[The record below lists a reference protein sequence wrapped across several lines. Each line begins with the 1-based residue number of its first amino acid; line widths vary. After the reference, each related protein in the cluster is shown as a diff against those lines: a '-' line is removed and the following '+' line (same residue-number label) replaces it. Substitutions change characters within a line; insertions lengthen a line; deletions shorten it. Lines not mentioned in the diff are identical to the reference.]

1 MKLKQINVQ
10 DTIKNVQDLL
20 KEEQNI
26 SSALKAAIEL
36 LLWFVSVLANRFK
49 LTSDNSSTPPS
60 SDINR
65 KRGSKKKKSDKK
77 AGGQKG
83 HAGCRLGPVSFP
95 DEIKTIELDKR
106 TLPLGNYLEDG
117 YESRQVIDIRI
128 SKWVTEYRAQILKD
142 ERGNRYV
149 APFPSDVKSDVQY
162 GNQLKSHAVYLSQ
175 FQLLPYQRIQ
185 DYFCEQMKT
194 PLSAGTLF
202 NFNQEAYELLEA
214 FDGIA
219 KQRLINSPVIQCDET
234 GININKDRYW
244 LHTTSNPLWTYFYPH
259 EKRGHQAMDA
269 IGILPNFKGTL
280 CHDHWKTYYRY
291 SCLHS
296 LCNAHHLRELE
307 YAKDN
312 DKQVWA
318 EKMQQLLITINQD
331 VTSKGG
337 SLPQDLAK
345 NYRLQ
350 YRQILDEGDL
360 ECPPPD
366 RPPGKKGRLKQS
378 KSRNLLVRLRQFE
391 EDTLRFME
399 EPLVPFTNNLS
410 ENDLRMTKV
419 QQKISGCFRSIQG
432 AYIFCRI
439 RSYLSTC
446 RKHNISSTLA
456 MQTLFHGKLPQFITA
471 E

>member
-1 MKLKQINVQ
+1 MKLKQISVQ
-10 DTIKNVQDLL
+10 ETIKNVQNLL
-20 KEEQNI
+20 REESTI
-26 SSALKAAIEL
+26 SPALKAAIEL
-36 LLWFVSVLANRFK
+36 LLCFVSTLANRFK
-49 LTSDNSSTPPS
+49 LTSSNSSTPPS
-60 SDINR
+60 SDVNR
-65 KRGSKKKKSDKK
+65 KRGSKRKKSDKK
-77 AGGQKG
+77 AGGQAG
-83 HAGCRLGPVSFP
+83 HTGCRLSPVADP
-95 DEIKTIELDKR
+95 DEIKTIEMDKDS
-106 TLPLGNYLEDG
+106 LPQGNYREDG
-117 YESRQVIDIRI
+117 YESRQVIDIRL

-142 ERGNRYV
+142 EQGNRYV
-149 APFPSDVKSDVQY
+149 APFPCDVKSDVQY

-202 NFNQEAYELLEA
+202 NFNQEAYERLET
-214 FDGIA
+214 FDAIA
-219 KQRLINSPVIQCDET
+219 KQKLIQCPVIQCDET
-234 GININKDRYW
+234 GININKQRHW
-244 LHTTSNPLWTYFYPH
+244 IHTTSNPLWTYFYPH
-259 EKRGHQAMDA
+259 EKRGHEAMDA

-291 SCLHS
+291 GCRHS

-307 YAKDN
+307 YAKEN
-312 DKQVWA
+312 DKQLWA
-318 EKMQQLLITINQD
+318 GKMQQLLIDINEN

-337 SLPQDLAK
+337 SLSKKITQD
-345 NYRLQ
+345 YRLHYQ
-350 YRQILDEGDL
+350 QILDEGDI

-391 EDTLRFME
+391 DDTLRFIQD
-399 EPLVPFTNNLS
+399 PLVPFTNNLS

-446 RKHNISSTLA
+446 RKHNVSSTHA
-456 MQTLFHGKLPQFITA
+456 MQTLFNGKFPTFIT